1 MTTDLIARRAGS
13 SRSDYAELSSR
24 IRSAGLLERRT
35 AYYIATFTL
44 TWAVF
49 GAAWT
54 AFVLIGATWWQ
65 LITAAVLGVLSTQI
79 AFLGHDV
86 GHKQVARTRRVSHL
100 LGVLH
105 GNLAIGLS
113 MGWWL
118 DKHNRHHA
126 HPNNAD
132 LDPDVAP
139 AGPLIHFPEQ
149 GAARRG
155 LLGWATRHQA
165 VLFFP
170 IALLEGLN
178 LHVASIRALRSGTI
192 RAQRLEGSLLA
203 V

>member
-1 MTTDLIARRAGS
+1 LRIRPRWRDPRPARS
-13 SRSDYAELSSR
+13 SRSDFAELSSR

-35 AYYIATFTL
+35 AYYVTKFTL
-44 TWAVF
+44 TWATF
-49 GAAWT
+49 AAAWT

-86 GHKQVARTRRVSHL
+86 GHKQVARTRRASYL

-105 GNLAIGLS
+105 GNFAIGLS

-126 HPNNAD
+126 HPNHVD

-139 AGPLIHFPEQ
+139 AGPLIHFPEH
-149 GAARRG
+149 GAGRRG
-155 LLGWATRHQA
+155 LPGWATRHQA
-165 VLFFP
+165 LLFFP
-170 IALLEGLN
+170 ITLSDVPPRL
-178 LHVASIRALRSGTI
+178 SGVCGPHGAAAGCA
-192 RAQRLEGSLLA
+192 RCRG
-203 V
+203 

>member
-1 MTTDLIARRAGS
+1 MTSDVIAPPIRGG
-13 SRSDYAELSSR
+13 RSDYAELSSQ

-35 AYYIATFTL
+35 SYYIAKFTL
-44 TWAVF
+44 TWAAF

-65 LITAAVLGVLSTQI
+65 LLTAAVLGVLSTQI
-79 AFLGHDV
+79 AFLGHDL
-86 GHKQVARTRRVSHL
+86 GHKQVARTRRVSYL

-139 AGPLIHFPEQ
+139 AGPLIHFSEQ
-149 GAARRG
+149 GAARR
-155 LLGWATRHQA
+155 
-165 VLFFP
+165 
-170 IALLEGLN
+170 
-178 LHVASIRALRSGTI
+178 
-192 RAQRLEGSLLA
+192 
-203 V
+203 